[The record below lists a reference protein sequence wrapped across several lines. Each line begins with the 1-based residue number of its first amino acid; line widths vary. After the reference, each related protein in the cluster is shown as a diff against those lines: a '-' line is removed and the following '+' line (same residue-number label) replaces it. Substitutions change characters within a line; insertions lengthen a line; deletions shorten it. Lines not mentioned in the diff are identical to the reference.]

1 MQTNFV
7 GAIHSELF
15 EYFMVDDGFNIPQ
28 KLTQIEKTAKKRY
41 MEMSD
46 KDVLNTIQ
54 ELRKNQDYY
63 KDQKLS
69 PEEFK
74 NWVKSK

>member
-15 EYFMVDDGFNIPQ
+15 EYFMADDGFNIPQ

-63 KDQKLS
+63 KDQKLT

-74 NWVKSK
+74 EWINAK

>member
-15 EYFMVDDGFNIPQ
+15 EYFMVDDGFNILQ
-28 KLTQIEKTAKKRY
+28 KLTQIEKTTKKRY

-63 KDQKLS
+63 KDQKLT

-74 NWVKSK
+74 EWINAK